1 MSEEFNEVKDQ
12 KDSVV
17 ELFGSKVFN
26 ITVMRKRLPKHIYKS
41 VLRTIREGT
50 PLEKDAAEVVANAM
64 KDWAMEL
71 GATHFTHWFQP
82 MTGATAEKHDAFI
95 SPTDEGKVI
104 MEFSLAGSFVAV
116 ASPASFNNRLGLARA
131 VNDRLAPG
139 TEIFIAEMDT

>member
-64 KDWAMEL
+64 KDWA
-71 GATHFTHWFQP
+71 
-82 MTGATAEKHDAFI
+82 
-95 SPTDEGKVI
+95 
-104 MEFSLAGSFVAV
+104 
-116 ASPASFNNRLGLARA
+116 
-131 VNDRLAPG
+131 
-139 TEIFIAEMDT
+139 

>member
-104 MEFSLAGSFVAV
+104 MEFSGKELIKRSRSEERRVGKECRSRW
-116 ASPASFNNRLGLARA
+116 SPYH
-131 VNDRLAPG
+131 
-139 TEIFIAEMDT
+139 